1 MPPNTTI
8 TSTITPQMPRS
19 ANQRSAQL
27 LRSPGGA
34 AVGSRQAIH
43 ATTPISSS
51 AVNSPGS
58 TPAANSL
65 PMFVSV
71 TMP

>member
-1 MPPNTTI
+1 
-8 TSTITPQMPRS
+8 MPRK
-19 ANQRSAQL
+19 AFQRSAQL
-27 LRSPGGA
+27 NFSPAGACSGSREVMITTVTISSA
-34 AVGSRQAIH
+34 AVSR
-43 ATTPISSS
+43 
-51 AVNSPGS
+51 PGM